1 MASELGVQTI
11 QHTNGTDALTVGSDG
26 SVAID
31 RIQIPSFM
39 VSATNLDQSYTATN
53 PAIVQFDSV
62 DLDTESA
69 WDAVNH
75 RYTPSIAGWYSISG
89 CIRLQT
95 GQAHTYVAAD
105 IMKNGTDHTVV
116 GEDAFMTQFQ
126 IANANFS
133 NGSYPATPAIIYL
146 NGSTDYVNLCFRSS
160 HNCTLSD
167 SPNIPSW
174 FCGHLIKA
182 GS

>member
-11 QHTNGTDALTVGSDG
+11 QHTNGTDAIDIGSNG
-26 SVAID
+26 SVSP
-31 RIQIPSFM
+31 RIPSFM
-39 VSATNLDQSYTATN
+39 VSAADLDQSYTATDSEV
-53 PAIVQFDSV
+53 VQFDSV

-69 WDAVNH
+69 WDSTNY
-75 RYTPSIAGWYSISG
+75 RYTPSIAGWYSFSG
-89 CIRLQT
+89 CVRLLTNQS
-95 GQAHTYVAAD
+95 HTYLAMEIV
-105 IMKNGTDHTVV
+105 KNGTDFLST
-116 GEDAFMTQFQ
+116 DAWMTQLQ
-126 IANANFS
+126 IANANFA
-133 NGSYPATPAIIYL
+133 NGSYPATPAFIYL

-167 SPNIPSW
+167 NADIPSW